1 MVRSLEVRVHFVA
14 ERVTK
19 VRAGEVVVVVV
30 VVVVEVRHLI
40 GESSVG
46 AESVAVELMN
56 SEGCDVW

>member
-19 VRAGEVVVVVV
+19 VRAGEVVVVV